1 VREPVTALPSEID
14 AIPDQPAV
22 FLLWASEGK
31 PYLARTTLLRRRLKR
46 LISERDRVSRV
57 LNLRGVA
64 DRVEY
69 WPTGSQIEAAL
80 IHLALAQRYFPDDW
94 QRLTRLRPPVFVR
107 LTLDNPF
114 PRTMITSRMGKGLHY
129 GPFTSRAAAEH
140 FQNGL
145 LDLFQLR
152 RCEENLAPS
161 PEHPGCIYGEMA
173 RCLRPCQQA
182 VSVDEYRGE
191 ASRVEQFLRTDG
203 GSLIESAQTAR
214 DRASVE
220 MQFEEAER
228 LHQRVSR
235 IQDVQSLAGELAHSV
250 DRLNGI
256 AVTPS
261 AERDAV
267 ELWFMLGGSWQEQRR
282 LQVGEGAGQ
291 SMDHRLRE
299 IVASLEK
306 SGAPNAEHLSI
317 LIRWF
322 SSTWRDGE
330 WIGFESVERMPYRK
344 LVNAI
349 GRVHRR

>member
-1 VREPVTALPSEID
+1 MREPVTALPSEID
-14 AIPDQPAV
+14 AIPDNPAV

-31 PYLARTTLLRRRLKR
+31 PYLARTTLLRRRLRR

-57 LNLRGVA
+57 LNLRGVV

-69 WPTGSQIEAAL
+69 WLTGSQIEAAL
-80 IHLALAQRYFPDDW
+80 IHLELAQRYFPDDW
-94 QRLTRLRPPVFVR
+94 PRLTRLRPPVFVR

-114 PRTMITSRMGKGLHY
+114 PRTMVTTRMGKGLSY

-140 FQNGL
+140 FQNGV

-182 VSVDEYRGE
+182 VSIDEYRGE
-191 ASRVEQFLRTDG
+191 ASRFEQFLRTDG
-203 GSLIESAQTAR
+203 ASLVESAESAR

-228 LHQRVSR
+228 LHQRVER
-235 IQDVQSLAGELAHSV
+235 IHEVQSMAGDLAHAV
-250 DRLNGI
+250 DRLNGV
-256 AVTPS
+256 AVTAS
-261 AERDAV
+261 LDRDAV
-267 ELWFMLGGSWQEQRR
+267 ELWFMLGGSWQAPLR
-282 LQVGEGAGQ
+282 LPVAEGAGQ
-291 SMDHRLRE
+291 SMDHRLRDM
-299 IVASLEK
+299 VASLK
-306 SGAPNAEHLSI
+306 PAAGPDSEHLSI
-317 LIRWF
+317 LIRWH
-322 SSTWRDGE
+322 SSSWRDGE
-330 WIGFESVERMPYRK
+330 WIGFDSIERIPYRK

-349 GRVHRR
+349 GRVRKR